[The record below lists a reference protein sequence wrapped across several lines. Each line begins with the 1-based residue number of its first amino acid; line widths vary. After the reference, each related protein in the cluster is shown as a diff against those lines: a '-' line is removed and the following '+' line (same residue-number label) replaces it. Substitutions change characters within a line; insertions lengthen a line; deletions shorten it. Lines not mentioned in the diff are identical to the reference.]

1 MSKNGSDKDKDDKWD
16 LWLACQRNSSEA
28 WIIALSFLE
37 AGTALALLR
46 PMIK

>member
-28 WIIALSFLE
+28 WIIALSFFGGRDGIGIAE
-37 AGTALALLR
+37 THD
-46 PMIK
+46 